1 MKKAF
6 FLDRDG
12 VINEEVSYLH
22 EPDKTV
28 LLPKVAEAVKLIHSL
43 GFLAI
48 VVTNQSGVAR
58 GYYPESDV
66 HLVHLRLQ
74 SILLKNS
81 PESVIDAWYCC
92 CHHPEISGECSCRK
106 PHPGML
112 LQAAED
118 FDIDLSRS
126 FMIGDRM
133 SDLNAGKNAGC
144 LQSCL
149 VLSGYGRN
157 ELSKAE
163 TAGVPA
169 AQDLLG
175 AVKILAKHGKNL

>member
-1 MKKAF
+1 MNKAF

-28 LLPKVAEAVKLIHSL
+28 LLPKVAEAVELIHSL

-58 GYYPESDV
+58 GYYPEADV
-66 HLVHLRLQ
+66 HSVHLRLQ
-74 SILLKNS
+74 SILLKHS
-81 PESVIDAWYCC
+81 AGAVIDSWYCC

-112 LQAAED
+112 RLAAKN
-118 FDIDLSRS
+118 FDIDLRRS

-144 LQSCL
+144 LNSCL
-149 VLSGYGRN
+149 VLSGYGKN
-157 ELSKAE
+157 ELSKARD
-163 TAGVPA
+163 AGFPA
-169 AQDLLG
+169 AENLLE
-175 AVKILAKHGKNL
+175 AVKLLAGSVKKS